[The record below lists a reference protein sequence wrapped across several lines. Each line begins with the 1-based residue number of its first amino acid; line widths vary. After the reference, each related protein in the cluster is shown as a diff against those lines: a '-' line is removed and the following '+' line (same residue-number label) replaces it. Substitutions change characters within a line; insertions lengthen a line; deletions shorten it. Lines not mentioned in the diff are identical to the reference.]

1 MDEVRKIPRR
11 RVLKSGTISF
21 DRGESLDCVVR
32 NISELGACL
41 ELESGANIPDDFTLI
56 IKTAKMIRLC
66 HVVWRAGRRIGV
78 SFQLAKAPA
87 TARVPE

>member
-1 MDEVRKIPRR
+1 MDERRKSPRR

-21 DRGESLDCVVR
+21 DRGGPLDCVVR
-32 NISELGACL
+32 NISETGACL
-41 ELESGANIPDDFTLI
+41 ELERRVNIPDDFTLL

-78 SFQLAKAPA
+78 SFQLAKVPA
-87 TARVPE
+87 TACGPE

>member
-1 MDEVRKIPRR
+1 MDERRKNPRR

-41 ELESGANIPDDFTLI
+41 ELESRVNIPADFTLI
-56 IKTAKMIRLC
+56 VKTAKMIRLC

-78 SFQLAKAPA
+78 SFQSAEARA

>member
-1 MDEVRKIPRR
+1 MDERRKNPRR

-41 ELESGANIPDDFTLI
+41 ELESRVNIPDDFTLI
-56 IKTAKMIRLC
+56 VKTANMIRLC
-66 HVVWRAGRRIGV
+66 HVVWRASGNFV
-78 SFQLAKAPA
+78 YSPA
-87 TARVPE
+87 AELVAA

>member
-1 MDEVRKIPRR
+1 MDERRKNPRR

-41 ELESGANIPDDFTLI
+41 ERVNIPDDFTLI
-56 IKTAKMIRLC
+56 VKTAKMIRLC

-78 SFQLAKAPA
+78 SFQSAEARA